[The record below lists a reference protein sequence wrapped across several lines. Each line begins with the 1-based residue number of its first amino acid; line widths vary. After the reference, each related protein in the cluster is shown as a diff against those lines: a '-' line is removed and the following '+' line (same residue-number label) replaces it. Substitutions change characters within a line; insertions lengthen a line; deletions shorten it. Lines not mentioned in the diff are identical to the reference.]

1 LQRFPLPDFIRIE
14 LFEMSVLVVAIVGF
28 GDLPD
33 VDKAKLKCV
42 IKRAHSDNNPSG
54 SRPFPTRPTPGS
66 G

>member
-1 LQRFPLPDFIRIE
+1 MQRFPLLDFIRIE

-42 IKRAHSDNNPSG
+42 IKRTHSDNNPSG
-54 SRPFPTRPTPGS
+54 SKLFPTRPTPGS